1 MKTANELEG
10 LDMQAT
16 DAENEFWIQAN
27 DTIQALIG
35 AKGKCVD
42 NVYYVNVE
50 KLFGKEPAILHTYGT
65 KNFGTNNSRY
75 VNKIYSEDGF
85 VSIVCDENWEN
96 ALHIDSF
103 RRSDVVRLARLLEK
117 YHA

>member
-1 MKTANELEG
+1 MKTANELDG

-16 DAENEFWIQAN
+16 DAENDFWIEAN
-27 DTIQALIG
+27 NTIQALIG
-35 AKGKCVD
+35 AKGRCVEGIC
-42 NVYYVNVE
+42 YVNVE
-50 KLFGKEPAILHTYGT
+50 KLFGKEPAILHTYGA

-85 VSIVCDENWEN
+85 VSIVCDEDN
-96 ALHIDSF
+96 ALRIDSF